1 MTLAL
6 TYGATAPQTKFILD
20 LAAGR
25 AWEDVL
31 DGQLWETVFD
41 VMGNVG
47 SEDPKYVDRR
57 EASAAIDALLKCPK
71 VAAPAKPS
79 GTKAVEADPMQDL
92 PLVKFALPRKDDPNE
107 VAFFEVVERKTGRRF
122 INRLIG
128 APGGWERQFLPAA
141 HQASAA
147 RSFAADVKAAMDRY
161 SDEFTA
167 CSKCDSPLSD
177 DRSRAARLGP
187 VCAKNLGRDW

>member
-6 TYGATAPQTKFILD
+6 TYGATDKQMKFILD

-71 VAAPAKPS
+71 VTAPVKPS
-79 GTKAVEADPMQDL
+79 DTPAVADPMRDL

-107 VAFFEVVERKTGRRF
+107 VAFFEVVERKNGRRF

-128 APGGWERQFLPAA
+128 APGTWQRQFLPAA

-147 RSFAADVKAAMDRY
+147 RAFAADVKAAMDRY

-167 CSKCDSPLSD
+167 CSRCDSPLSD
-177 DRSRAARLGP
+177 DRSRAARLGF
-187 VCAKNLGRDW
+187 VCAGKLGRDW